1 VPPRGPRTSTPAGQA
16 GDDFQQIQGIGA
28 AIDRRLHDA
37 GILTYQDLAALTPE
51 QIAARLAGVAGLSP
65 ARIASQDWAGQA
77 GRLAG
82 PAASPLPSEPDQ
94 RYASFHVELLLDV
107 DDSVRRTKVHH
118 HQSGT
123 DEAWAGWDEGR
134 LLALLR
140 EHIPIMAPRQ
150 PAEAAGLRSSA
161 AAAAT
166 EPEPAA
172 GSGAQLDKAVPSG
185 DQPDKAVPSRVQL
198 DGAVPSGDQP
208 DKAVPSRAQ
217 LDGAVPSGDQPDRAA
232 PSRDGPET
240 AGLPVGL
247 PSSSLRVDCLGLT
260 REGQRSR
267 SWAPGEPTS
276 VGFTLRVSRTGTPV
290 AADLDFTADVTA
302 SSVLGDNQRW
312 PLGTIQGAVR
322 VGEPLSVE
330 LTGEPLPRGLYRA
343 EATVLIYP
351 TNHVPDSEPL
361 HGRQASGALI
371 QVA

>member
-37 GILTYQDLAALTPE
+37 GILTYRDLAALTPE
-51 QIAARLAGVAGLSP
+51 QIAASLAGVAGLAP

-82 PAASPLPSEPDQ
+82 PAAPPLPSEPDQ

-150 PAEAAGLRSSA
+150 PAEAAELPSSVA
-161 AAAAT
+161 PAAT

-172 GSGAQLDKAVPSG
+172 RSGAQLDGAFSSG
-185 DQPDKAVPSRVQL
+185 DQPD
-198 DGAVPSGDQP
+198 GAFSSGDQP
-208 DKAVPSRAQ
+208 DGAFSSGDQP
-217 LDGAVPSGDQPDRAA
+217 DGAVPSGDQPDRAI
-232 PSRDGPET
+232 PPRDGPET
-240 AGLPVGL
+240 ADLPVGL
-247 PSSSLRVDCLGLT
+247 PSSALRVDYLGLT

-276 VGFTLRVSRTGTPV
+276 VGFTLRISRTGMPE
-290 AADLDFTADVTA
+290 AANLDFTADVTA

-312 PLGTIQGAVR
+312 PLGTVQGAVQ
-322 VGEPLSVE
+322 VDEPLSVE
-330 LTGEPLPRGLYRA
+330 LTGEPLPRGLYRP

-351 TNHVPDSEPL
+351 TKHAPDSEPL
-361 HGRQASGALI
+361 QGRRASGALI

>member
-1 VPPRGPRTSTPAGQA
+1 VPPRGPRTSAPAGQA

-51 QIAARLAGVAGLSP
+51 QIAASLAGVAGLSP

-82 PAASPLPSEPDQ
+82 PAAPPLPSEPDQ

-150 PAEAAGLRSSA
+150 PAEAAELRSSA
-161 AAAAT
+161 APAAT

-172 GSGAQLDKAVPSG
+172 RSGAQLG
-185 DQPDKAVPSRVQL
+185 
-198 DGAVPSGDQP
+198 
-208 DKAVPSRAQ
+208 
-217 LDGAVPSGDQPDRAA
+217 GAVPSGDQPDRAI
-232 PSRDGPET
+232 PPRDRPGT
-240 AGLPVGL
+240 ADLPVDL

-267 SWAPGEPTS
+267 NWAPGEPTS
-276 VGFTLRVSRTGTPV
+276 VGFTLRVSRTGTPE
-290 AADLDFTADVTA
+290 AADLAFTADVTA

-312 PLGTIQGAVR
+312 PLGTVQGAIR
-322 VGEPLSVE
+322 VDEPLSVE
-330 LTGEPLPRGLYRA
+330 LTGGPLPRGLYRP

-351 TNHVPDSEPL
+351 TNHAPDSEPL
-361 HGRQASGALI
+361 QGRRASGALI

>member
-28 AIDRRLHDA
+28 AIDGRLHDA

-51 QIAARLAGVAGLSP
+51 QIAASLAGLAGLSP

-82 PAASPLPSEPDQ
+82 PAAPPLPSEPDQ
-94 RYASFHVELLLDV
+94 HYASFHIELLLDV
-107 DDSVRRTKVHH
+107 DDSVRRTKVRH

-150 PAEAAGLRSSA
+150 PAEAAGLRSSVA
-161 AAAAT
+161 PAAT

-172 GSGAQLDKAVPSG
+172 RSGAQLDKAVPSR
-185 DQPDKAVPSRVQL
+185 DQLDKAVPSGAHLDRVT
-198 DGAVPSGDQP
+198 ASG
-208 DKAVPSRAQ
+208 
-217 LDGAVPSGDQPDRAA
+217 GQPDRAA
-232 PSRDGPET
+232 SSGDQPAKAIPLGGRAET
-240 AGLPVGL
+240 TDLPVGL
-247 PSSSLRVDCLGLT
+247 PSSSLRLDYLGLT
-260 REGQRSR
+260 REGHRSR
-267 SWAPGEPTS
+267 TWAPGEPTS
-276 VGFTLRVSRTGTPV
+276 IGFTLEVSRIGTRE
-290 AADLDFTADVTA
+290 AAALDFTADVTA

-330 LTGEPLPRGLYRA
+330 LTGEPLPRGLYRP

-351 TNHVPDSEPL
+351 TNHAPDSEPL
-361 HGRQASGALI
+361 HGRRASGALI

>member
-1 VPPRGPRTSTPAGQA
+1 MPPRGPRTSTPAGQA

-51 QIAARLAGVAGLSP
+51 QIAASLAGVAGLSP
-65 ARIASQDWAGQA
+65 ARIASQDWTGQA
-77 GRLAG
+77 RRLAG
-82 PAASPLPSEPDQ
+82 PAAPPLPSEPDQ
-94 RYASFHVELLLDV
+94 RYVSFHVELLLDV

-123 DEAWAGWDEGR
+123 DEAWAGWDEDR

-150 PAEAAGLRSSA
+150 PAEAAELRSSVA
-161 AAAAT
+161 PAAT

-172 GSGAQLDKAVPSG
+172 RSGAQLPPGPAGRAVS
-185 DQPDKAVPSRVQL
+185 
-198 DGAVPSGDQP
+198 
-208 DKAVPSRAQ
+208 
-217 LDGAVPSGDQPDRAA
+217 SGDQPDRAVSSGDQPDRA
-232 PSRDGPET
+232 IPSRDGPET
-240 AGLPVGL
+240 ADLPVGL
-247 PSSSLRVDCLGLT
+247 PSSALRVDYLGLT

-276 VGFTLRVSRTGTPV
+276 VGFTLRVSRTGMPE
-290 AADLDFTADVTA
+290 AANLDFTADVTA

-312 PLGTIQGAVR
+312 PLGTVQGAVQ
-322 VGEPLSVE
+322 VDEPLSVE
-330 LTGEPLPRGLYRA
+330 LTGEPLPRGLYRP

-351 TNHVPDSEPL
+351 TKHAPDSEPL
-361 HGRQASGALI
+361 QGRRASGALI

>member
-1 VPPRGPRTSTPAGQA
+1 MPPRGPRTSPPAGQA

-28 AIDRRLHDA
+28 AIDGRLHDA

-51 QIAARLAGVAGLSP
+51 QIAASLAGAAGLSP

-82 PAASPLPSEPDQ
+82 PAAPPLPSERDQ

-150 PAEAAGLRSSA
+150 PAEAAGLRPSVA
-161 AAAAT
+161 PAAT

-172 GSGAQLDKAVPSG
+172 RSGAQLDRAVPSG
-185 DQPDKAVPSRVQL
+185 DQPDGAVSLGDQP
-198 DGAVPSGDQP
+198 DGAVSSGDQP
-208 DKAVPSRAQ
+208 GRAI
-217 LDGAVPSGDQPDRAA
+217 

-247 PSSSLRVDCLGLT
+247 PSSALRVDYLGLT

-267 SWAPGEPTS
+267 SWAPGESTS
-276 VGFTLRVSRTGTPV
+276 VGFTLRVSRTGVPE
-290 AADLDFTADVTA
+290 AANLDFTADVTA

-312 PLGTIQGAVR
+312 PLGTVQGAVQ
-322 VGEPLSVE
+322 VDEPLSVE
-330 LTGEPLPRGLYRA
+330 LTGEPLPRGLYRP

-351 TNHVPDSEPL
+351 TKHAPDSEPL
-361 HGRQASGALI
+361 QGRRASGALI
-371 QVA
+371 EVG

>member
-1 VPPRGPRTSTPAGQA
+1 MPPRGPRTSPPAGQA

-37 GILTYQDLAALTPE
+37 GILTYRDLAALTPE
-51 QIAARLAGVAGLSP
+51 QIAASLAEVAGLSP
-65 ARIASQDWAGQA
+65 TRIPSQDWVGQA

-82 PAASPLPSEPDQ
+82 PAAPPLPSEPDQ

-150 PAEAAGLRSSA
+150 PAEAAELRSSA
-161 AAAAT
+161 APAAT

-172 GSGAQLDKAVPSG
+172 RSGAQPDRAVSSG
-185 DQPDKAVPSRVQL
+185 DQPD
-198 DGAVPSGDQP
+198 GAVS
-208 DKAVPSRAQ
+208 
-217 LDGAVPSGDQPDRAA
+217 SGDQPDRAVSSGDQPDRA
-232 PSRDGPET
+232 ISSGDQPDRAIPLRDGPE
-240 AGLPVGL
+240 AADLPVGL
-247 PSSSLRVDCLGLT
+247 PFSALRVDYLGLT

-276 VGFTLRVSRTGTPV
+276 VGFTLRVSRTGMPE
-290 AADLDFTADVTA
+290 AANLDFTADVTA

-312 PLGTIQGAVR
+312 PLGTVQGAVQ
-322 VGEPLSVE
+322 VDEPLSVE
-330 LTGEPLPRGLYRA
+330 LTGEPLPRGLYRP

-351 TNHVPDSEPL
+351 TKHAPDSGPL
-361 HGRQASGALI
+361 QGRRASGALI

>member
-1 VPPRGPRTSTPAGQA
+1 MPPRGPRTSTPAGQA
-16 GDDFQQIQGIGA
+16 SDDFQQIQGIGA
-28 AIDRRLHDA
+28 AIDGRLHDA

-82 PAASPLPSEPDQ
+82 PAAPPLPSEPDQ

-123 DEAWAGWDEGR
+123 DEVWAGWDEGR

-150 PAEAAGLRSSA
+150 PAEAAGLRSSVA
-161 AAAAT
+161 PAAT

-172 GSGAQLDKAVPSG
+172 RSGA
-185 DQPDKAVPSRVQL
+185 QPDKAVPSGAQL
-198 DGAVPSGDQP
+198 DETVS
-208 DKAVPSRAQ
+208 SRAQ
-217 LDGAVPSGDQPDRAA
+217 LDEAVSSRAQLDRAI

-247 PSSSLRVDCLGLT
+247 PSSALRVDCLGLT

-302 SSVLGDNQRW
+302 SSVLGDNQHW

-330 LTGEPLPRGLYRA
+330 LTGEPLPRGLYRP

-351 TNHVPDSEPL
+351 AKHAPDSEPL
-361 HGRQASGALI
+361 QGRRASGALI